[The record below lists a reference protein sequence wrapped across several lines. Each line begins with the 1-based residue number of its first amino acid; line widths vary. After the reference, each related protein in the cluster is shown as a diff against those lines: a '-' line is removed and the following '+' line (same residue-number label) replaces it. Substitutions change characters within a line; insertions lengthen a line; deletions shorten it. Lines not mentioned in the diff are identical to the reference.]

1 MYDLHFRQSVIN
13 YYNKFYTTSNSLI
26 ADIEN
31 IFSISSATLYN
42 WINLH
47 KKYGTLKSK
56 HIGRPL
62 NSCKFYETIQ
72 KYVIKYFTDNKK
84 YNLKS

>member
-1 MYDLHFRQSVIN
+1 MYDLHFRQAVIN

-31 IFSISSATLYN
+31 IFSIVSATLYN

-47 KKYGTLKSK
+47 KNTGTLLSLLK
-56 HIGRPL
+56 H
-62 NSCKFYETIQ
+62 TQ
-72 KYVIKYFTDNKK
+72 KCALLMSTCSLKVYTSIKTYR
-84 YNLKS
+84 